1 MKKLS
6 LFVWICLSAYYIFAQ
21 IPANYYNEAQNKKG
35 YALRYALFNIIK
47 NHTTLSYDYLWTAY
61 AQTDIKTN
69 GKVWDMYSD
78 KPGQNPPYEFTYG
91 SDQCGNYG
99 GEGDCYNREHS
110 IPKSW
115 FNDASPMVTDLIHV
129 VPTDGYVNGKRSN
142 YPFGE
147 VASASWTSQNGSKLG
162 SSAVSGYSG
171 TVFEPIDEYKGDFAR
186 IYFYMT
192 VCYMNKNLGA
202 TSNSMFTS
210 GNLKPWAL
218 SMLIQWSNEDPVSE
232 KEIAR
237 NNAVYQI
244 QGNRNPFVDYP
255 ELVGKIYGSDSVN
268 VFLPTSISE
277 FEQLNEIQF
286 SNPATQNVKIFY
298 HSDREWSTESKL
310 IIFDLRGRI
319 LIQKSLADRPQS
331 IDVSSITPGVYILKM
346 EDIPYVKVYKLIIQ

>member
-171 TVFEPIDEYKGDFAR
+171 TVFEPIDEYKGDFSR

-286 SNPATQNVKIFY
+286 SNPATQKVKIFY

>member
-286 SNPATQNVKIFY
+286 SNPATQKVKIFY

>member
-115 FNDASPMVTDLIHV
+115 FNDASPMVTDLMHV

-286 SNPATQNVKIFY
+286 SNPATQKVKIFY

>member
-171 TVFEPIDEYKGDFAR
+171 TVFEPIDEYKGDFSR

>member
-162 SSAVSGYSG
+162 SSAVFGYSG

-286 SNPATQNVKIFY
+286 SNPATQKVKIFY